1 MVKQSLW
8 FRLPLAILTLFA
20 VGLTQSSSISPASL
34 TTSMLGN
41 EIVIS
46 DLTSDDLFP
55 NIAYNSIHD
64 EYLVVWESVWP
75 ELPRSIYAQR
85 ISANGRLLGMFLV
98 ASNTNN
104 QIYPDVAYDPIKDR
118 YLVVF
123 AYDYWGDG
131 SDWDIYG
138 RFIPWNGPDPNL
150 LDFAICTWPTNQMSP
165 SVAFAY
171 SAEEFMVT
179 WTNFPVGEPS
189 YIGARRVYS
198 TGGFPPGYGFIV
210 SIGTESRGNS
220 DVAYNLAR
228 NEYLVIWQLDKDLT
242 LGDIAGVRFDSSGE
256 PLSGGNPHQVGE
268 FSIAGWPDFEER
280 PAIASCHNADQYM
293 VVWQSNGG
301 IGGSSIYA
309 RYLSGGADLGSVQL
323 VRSTTTP
330 NFDADI
336 ACDALGKKYLIVWTE
351 SYVSGG
357 KGIWARFVHPNGNL
371 DPAFEV
377 VAGSLLEHRSQ
388 PAVMGGK
395 TNFMTA
401 WQHLGTNPTDIHGIL
416 VGYFLYL
423 PFVIK

>member
-1 MVKQSLW
+1 
-8 FRLPLAILTLFA
+8 
-20 VGLTQSSSISPASL
+20 
-34 TTSMLGN
+34 
-41 EIVIS
+41 
-46 DLTSDDLFP
+46 
-55 NIAYNSIHD
+55 
-64 EYLVVWESVWP
+64 
-75 ELPRSIYAQR
+75 
-85 ISANGRLLGMFLV
+85 
-98 ASNTNN
+98 
-104 QIYPDVAYDPIKDR
+104 
-118 YLVVF
+118 
-123 AYDYWGDG
+123 
-131 SDWDIYG
+131 
-138 RFIPWNGPDPNL
+138 
-150 LDFAICTWPTNQMSP
+150 
-165 SVAFAY
+165 
-171 SAEEFMVT
+171 
-179 WTNFPVGEPS
+179 
-189 YIGARRVYS
+189 
-198 TGGFPPGYGFIV
+198 
-210 SIGTESRGNS
+210 
-220 DVAYNLAR
+220 
-228 NEYLVIWQLDKDLT
+228 
-242 LGDIAGVRFDSSGE
+242 
-256 PLSGGNPHQVGE
+256 
-268 FSIAGWPDFEER
+268 
-280 PAIASCHNADQYM
+280 M